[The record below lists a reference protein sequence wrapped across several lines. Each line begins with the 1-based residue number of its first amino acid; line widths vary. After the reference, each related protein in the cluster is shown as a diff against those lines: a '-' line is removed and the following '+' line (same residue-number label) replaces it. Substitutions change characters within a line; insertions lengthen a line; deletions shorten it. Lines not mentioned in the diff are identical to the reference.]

1 MNWNEYNTFFLE
13 MFIFLHYNQP
23 IVMYSVQDTM
33 KYYKLVQMLVMYM
46 YVDSLCE

>member
-13 MFIFLHYNQP
+13 MFIFLHSHP